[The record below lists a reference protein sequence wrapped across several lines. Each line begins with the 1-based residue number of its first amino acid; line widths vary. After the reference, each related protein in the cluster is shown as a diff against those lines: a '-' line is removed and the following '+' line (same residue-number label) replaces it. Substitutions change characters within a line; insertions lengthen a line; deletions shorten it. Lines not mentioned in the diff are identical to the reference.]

1 MFRVE
6 KTDLMSALATVK
18 EEKKSEEEKHKQKLK
33 NILKECDDLKAKL
46 NSSENK
52 LIMLKNEN
60 TNNLLVNSSTVESKY
75 SEMIEN
81 IQSNSN
87 FFENQLSISQKTIFE
102 CNQEILR
109 LNDEIENFK
118 MKEKNRIETENM
130 KGNNNDNDNE
140 SENKSEIDRIDY
152 PEMPYMDMKMIVK
165 SKPKLQS
172 QLVAQFNMILD
183 QKLAGAQ
190 SEIQAL
196 QDRLQWYVRSHS
208 HVI

>member
-6 KTDLMSALATVK
+6 KTDFMSALANIK
-18 EEKKSEEEKHKQKLK
+18 EEKKSEEEKYTQKLK
-33 NILKECDDLKAKL
+33 NIMKECDDLKAKL
-46 NSSENK
+46 NSSENI
-52 LIMLKNEN
+52 LNMLKNEN
-60 TNNLLVNSSTVESKY
+60 TNNLLVNNSTVESKY

-87 FFENQLSISQKTIFE
+87 FFENQLSISQKTVYE

-152 PEMPYMDMKMIVK
+152 SDMPYMDMKMIVK

>member
-1 MFRVE
+1 
-6 KTDLMSALATVK
+6 MSALANIK
-18 EEKKSEEEKHKQKLK
+18 EEKKSEEEKYTQKLK
-33 NILKECDDLKAKL
+33 NIMKECDDLKAKL
-46 NSSENK
+46 NSSENI
-52 LIMLKNEN
+52 LNMMKNEN

-87 FFENQLSISQKTIFE
+87 FFENQLSISQKTVYE

-140 SENKSEIDRIDY
+140 SENRSEIDRIDY
-152 PEMPYMDMKMIVK
+152 SDIPYMDMKMIVK

>member
-1 MFRVE
+1 
-6 KTDLMSALATVK
+6 MSALATIK
-18 EEKKSEEEKHKQKLK
+18 EENKSEEEKNTQKLK
-33 NILKECDDLKAKL
+33 NIMKECDDLKAKL

-60 TNNLLVNSSTVESKY
+60 TNNLPVNSSTVESKY

-81 IQSNSN
+81 IQNNSN

-102 CNQEILR
+102 YNQEILR

-118 MKEKNRIETENM
+118 MREKNRIETENM
-130 KGNNNDNDNE
+130 KGNNNDNNNDNDNE
-140 SENKSEIDRIDY
+140 SENKNEIDRNDY
-152 PEMPYMDMKMIVK
+152 PDMPYMDMKMIVK

-183 QKLAGAQ
+183 QKLAGAR

>member
-1 MFRVE
+1 
-6 KTDLMSALATVK
+6 MSALANIK
-18 EEKKSEEEKHKQKLK
+18 EGNKSEEEKNTQKLK
-33 NILKECDDLKAKL
+33 NIMKECDDLKAKL
-46 NSSENK
+46 NSSESILN
-52 LIMLKNEN
+52 MMKNEN

-87 FFENQLSISQKTIFE
+87 FFENQLSISQKTIYE

-152 PEMPYMDMKMIVK
+152 SDMPYMDMKMIVK